1 MGKQFGEAGPFV
13 LLFYDQPRST
23 TPMKAMIDALL
34 ELLRVLV
41 DFQIA
46 FFTLTAESQREKP
59 AAVIQMQTTAV
70 KMVLTKNSTLS
81 FPSLFF
87 SSLLAAGSQLAK
99 KRDRKMGQMSMSD
112 WAVAAARIPIHVL
125 SE

>member
-70 KMVLTKNSTLS
+70 KMVLTKNS

-125 SE
+125 AE

>member
-87 SSLLAAGSQLAK
+87 SSLLAAGPQLAK
-99 KRDRKMGQMSMSD
+99 KKKETEK
-112 WAVAAARIPIHVL
+112 WAKCQ
-125 SE
+125 

>member
-70 KMVLTKNSTLS
+70 KMVLTKNS

-87 SSLLAAGSQLAK
+87 SSLLAAGPQLAK
-99 KRDRKMGQMSMSD
+99 KKKRQKNGPN
-112 WAVAAARIPIHVL
+112 VN
-125 SE
+125 E